1 MDQTA
6 KVSAL
11 MESSVRLERQKMNKE
26 REKKRMGVKERKEW
40 ERNKERIGVPL
51 VAQWFTNLTSI
62 SKDAGSIPGPAQWVK
77 DLAQLLWMQVWFNT

>member
-26 REKKRMGVKERKEW
+26 REKKRMGVKERKE
-40 ERNKERIGVPL
+40 
-51 VAQWFTNLTSI
+51 
-62 SKDAGSIPGPAQWVK
+62 
-77 DLAQLLWMQVWFNT
+77 